1 MLKEKVKESIF
12 IIVGNDG
19 FPRFADPE
27 ATRLYVAKSYEA
39 ALDTA
44 KDMVAACPYVVF
56 GVYSLE
62 ASIFNDGNN
71 VVTVPAR
78 GHKS

>member
-1 MLKEKVKESIF
+1 MTKVY

-27 ATRLYVAKSYEA
+27 ASKLYVAKSHEA

-44 KDMVAACPYVVF
+44 KDMVRACPYVVF
-56 GVYSLE
+56 GIYALE
-62 ASIFNDGNN
+62 TSVFNDGQNA
-71 VVTVPAR
+71 VVVNADGKTVE
-78 GHKS
+78 S

>member
-1 MLKEKVKESIF
+1 MTKEKDSIF

-27 ATRLYVAKSYEA
+27 CTKLHVAKSFAA

-44 KDMVAACPYVVF
+44 KDMVKQSPYVVF
-56 GVYSLE
+56 GIYALK
-62 ASIFNDGNN
+62 ASVFNDGKNA
-71 VVTVPAR
+71 VVVPAD
-78 GHKS
+78 GHKG

>member
-1 MLKEKVKESIF
+1 MVKEKAKESIY

-27 ATRLYVAKSYEA
+27 CNRLFVAKSYEA

-44 KDMVAACPYVVF
+44 KDMVATCPYVVF
-56 GVYSLE
+56 GIYSLE
-62 ASIFNDGNN
+62 ASVFNDGNN
-71 VVTVPAR
+71 VVAVPAR